1 MRYWEEVEPT
11 VRQAVKSRI
20 AQFQQG
26 GIRGVDLYLSCFGPA
41 LEAFAAKHADLAV
54 NLNGELENI
63 KFGAKPD
70 PITLANLWT
79 ANNDARGY
87 VIIGDPAVRLPH

>member
-1 MRYWEEVEPT
+1 MISDRLPKRRSPPRSSELAP
-11 VRQAVKSRI
+11 
-20 AQFQQG
+20 
-26 GIRGVDLYLSCFGPA
+26 
-41 LEAFAAKHADLAV
+41 LEAFAARHADLAV

-70 PITLANLWT
+70 PVALANLWT

-87 VIIGDPAVRLPH
+87 VIIGDPAVRLAR